1 MRSGGVIAY
10 PTEAVYGIGCLPLSA
25 GAVARVLRLKH
36 RHAAKGFVLV
46 AADMPQVEAFAMIP
60 GGKIGA
66 EIAATW
72 PGPVTWILPAR
83 RHVPSSITGG
93 RATVAIRMTA
103 HPVAR
108 ALCLA
113 AGSALVSTSAN
124 LSGRQPITRKTT
136 LRSQLGRMVDMIV
149 PGDLGQRAKPTAI
162 RDAGTGSLIRAD

>member
-1 MRSGGVIAY
+1 MRSGGIIAY

-25 GAVARVLRLKH
+25 HAVARVLRLKH

-46 AADMPQVEAFAMIP
+46 AADIPQVEAFATIP
-60 GGKIGA
+60 GGEIGA
-66 EIAATW
+66 EISATW

-83 RHVPSSITGG
+83 HHVPSSITGG

-136 LRSQLGRMVDMIV
+136 LRSQLGRRVDMIV

-162 RDAGTGSLIRAD
+162 RDAGTGALIRAD